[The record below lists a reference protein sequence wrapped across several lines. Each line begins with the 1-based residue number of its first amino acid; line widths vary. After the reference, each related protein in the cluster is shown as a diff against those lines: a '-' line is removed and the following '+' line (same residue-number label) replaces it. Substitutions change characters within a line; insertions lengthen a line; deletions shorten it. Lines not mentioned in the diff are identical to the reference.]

1 MDLETIE
8 TNRDALIQK
17 WFETVF
23 SGEIN
28 ENILLLFDASHNT
41 LREIKKLV
49 ESKNLRLKIH
59 YDPLCGYVNPLLQNE
74 NIILNISDKDLNKE
88 SSLDYLEHI
97 YRITANNKILF
108 VHKESNFGKKSDLD
122 FYTEIEENIPD
133 INTTG
138 INEYFYYVGDS
149 QPLDIIKKHNAQ
161 ELKSIMKFQIAHG
174 LPSLFR
180 ANKYLYLLEKTNII
194 SPHDF
199 DNIYNDLQILEKN
212 KILTSRLGV
221 VVYRLF
227 KDMKASTTA
236 IGRYFHKEIGS
247 KSKAFNKNSSNITI
261 NKDLLKEV
269 TFKAY
274 DLTVDEKENLI
285 KQAIAKNLIS
295 LKLKQL
301 DAENIAKVTE
311 LPLKTVNKLLNK

>member
-17 WFETVF
+17 WFDTVF
-23 SGEIN
+23 SGKIN
-28 ENILLLFDASHNT
+28 ENILLLFDASHKT

-74 NIILNISDKDLNKE
+74 NIILNISKKDLDKE
-88 SSLDYLEHI
+88 ASLDYLEHI

-108 VHKESNFGKKSDLD
+108 VHEESNFYKKSDLD

-133 INTTG
+133 VDTTE
-138 INEYFYYVGDS
+138 INEYFYYIGDS
-149 QPLDIIKKHNAQ
+149 QPLNIIKKYNAQ
-161 ELKSIMKFQIAHG
+161 ELKNLMKFQIDHG
-174 LPSLFR
+174 LSSLFR

-194 SPHDF
+194 STHDF

-212 KILTSRLGV
+212 KVLTSRLGV
-221 VVYRLF
+221 VIYRLF
-227 KDMKASTTA
+227 KDIKASTTT

-247 KSKAFNKNSSNITI
+247 KSKAFNKNNLNITMS
-261 NKDLLKEV
+261 KDLIKKG

-285 KQAIAKNLIS
+285 RQEIAKKLIS
-295 LKLKQL
+295 LKIKQL
-301 DAENIAKVTE
+301 DAENIAKATE
-311 LPLKTVNKLLNK
+311 LPLKEVKKLLNK